1 MGLELQKVMDN
12 AFKQSLIVPAKH
24 KADNA

>member
-1 MGLELQKVMDN
+1 MSLELQKVKDK

-24 KADNA
+24 KADNE